1 MIIILNGQ
9 KKQVSDVITLQKLI
23 DSLDR
28 NPAHIIAEVNE
39 AIIKSAFW
47 ESTPLKK
54 GDHVELVTFVGGG

>member
-9 KKQVSDVITLQKLI
+9 KKQVSDMITLQKLI

-28 NPAHIIAEVNE
+28 NSAHIIAEVNE

-54 GDHVELVTFVGGG
+54 GDRVELVTFVGGG